1 MPTITRTYVKT
12 SLAWFVLA
20 LLAGLL
26 STINGPFSIPGLRS
40 VYLHMLFVGWL
51 TELIFGVAVW
61 MFPRF
66 SREQPR
72 GPEGL
77 LWAVYGLLNGGLAL
91 RVIGEPLQAVQPG
104 GGAGGLLAASA
115 VLQMIAGWLFVGLL
129 WPRVRER

>member
-1 MPTITRTYVKT
+1 MPTITRIYVKT

-26 STINGPFSIPGLRS
+26 STLSGPLSIPGLRS
-40 VYLHMLFVGWL
+40 VYLHMLVVGWL

-91 RVIGEPLQAVQPG
+91 RVIGEPLLAAQPG
-104 GGAGGLLAASA
+104 SGAGWLLAASA